1 MPVFVEPPART
12 STVFRE
18 YREYPRNIRCP
29 GISGSGPLGGNRT
42 AVTICP
48 LTGYGYGKSFA
59 RFTGLLQ
66 WNELPDSVLTS
77 QTKNHRIST
86 VNKSMS
92 IGGLVNNQTQGRINV
107 IGDRIRQA
115 RLAASLTQDEVVSW
129 LAETGHAIT
138 KAALSKYE
146 NKKSEPR
153 QTLLLALARVLGVK
167 PAYFLAEPDLKI
179 EWLAFRKQSRLLKTT
194 QEQIKAR
201 VSNVLEGQIWLQ
213 ETLFPDAKPFFPRRV
228 RVTGP
233 EGAEE
238 AAMKLRKKWNL
249 DDVPIDSVI
258 KTVEDKWGFVVGV
271 SVPGVKFDSLSVR
284 VGGWPLIVVNE
295 SASVDRCRFNAAH
308 ELGHLQM
315 ICGEMTEREEEKLA
329 YRFAAALLVPEAVAR
344 EELGSQRRHL
354 SLGELGVL
362 KRKYGLSIQ
371 AWARRAKDLRI
382 ISENEY
388 KTLCIEISRRGWR
401 GREPEPVE
409 FDFMGYEQPTRLKQ
423 MTLRALSEG
432 IISQEQAE
440 RICKGSTEGV
450 STVVEKLEG
459 VRRSPRELLRL
470 PREERARILAAA
482 AAQAEK
488 EYRTNADLTDFE
500 AFEEGDLYVE

>member
-1 MPVFVEPPART
+1 M
-12 STVFRE
+12 
-18 YREYPRNIRCP
+18 
-29 GISGSGPLGGNRT
+29 
-42 AVTICP
+42 
-48 LTGYGYGKSFA
+48 
-59 RFTGLLQ
+59 
-66 WNELPDSVLTS
+66 
-77 QTKNHRIST
+77 
-86 VNKSMS
+86 
-92 IGGLVNNQTQGRINV
+92 

-115 RLAASLTQDEVVSW
+115 RLAASLTQDEVVSG
-129 LAETGHAIT
+129 LAETGHEIT

-153 QTLLLALARVLGVK
+153 QALLLALARVLGVK

-179 EWLAFRKQSRLLKTT
+179 KWLAFRKQTRLLKTT

-213 ETLFPDAKPFFPRRV
+213 ETLFPDAKPFFPKRV

-249 DDVPIDSVI
+249 DDLPIDSVI

-271 SVPGVKFDSLSVR
+271 SVPGVRFDSLSVR
-284 VGGWPLIVVNE
+284 VGVGRWPLIVVNE
-295 SASVDRCRFNAAH
+295 SSTVDRCRFNAAH

-315 ICGEMTEREEEKLA
+315 ICGEMPEKEEEKLA
-329 YRFAAALLVPEAVAR
+329 HRFAAALLVPEAVAR

-362 KRKYGLSIQ
+362 KQKYGLSIQ
-371 AWARRAKDLRI
+371 AWVRRAKDLDI

-401 GREPEPVE
+401 GRKPEPVE
-409 FDFMGYEQPTRLKQ
+409 FDFKGYEQPTRLKQ

-440 RICKGSTEGV
+440 RICKGSTQDTRV
-450 STVVEKLEG
+450 SAEKVEG

-470 PREERARILAAA
+470 PREERARILADSAA
-482 AAQAEK
+482 RAEK
-488 EYRTNADLTDFE
+488 EYRTNANLTDFE
-500 AFEEGDLYVE
+500 AFEEGDLYVESTETEAR